1 MGSRRKRW
9 WRRAKERCRGK
20 TVMQLGTVEPRRKK
34 NWLTSRFFRLPIFE
48 TFLFVMGFLIC
59 LHFPFNSSFF
69 SVTISLWGADKNNK
83 LSRKRRLTK
92 RGIGVKREICF
103 FFRFPIGFDEFR
115 SLRRQETCCA
125 SEMALEIGTSVCQV
139 LSAALVCVRVCLCKP
154 TADCCFCF
162 G

>member
-1 MGSRRKRW
+1 MCVCPSVCVYAMLKTQTSVSERRGGGKQEEKVVEESKREVP
-9 WRRAKERCRGK
+9 RENSYAAGNSGASAK
-20 TVMQLGTVEPRRKK
+20 KK

-103 FFRFPIGFDEFR
+103 FFPISNRFR
-115 SLRRQETCCA
+115 
-125 SEMALEIGTSVCQV
+125 
-139 LSAALVCVRVCLCKP
+139 
-154 TADCCFCF
+154 
-162 G
+162 